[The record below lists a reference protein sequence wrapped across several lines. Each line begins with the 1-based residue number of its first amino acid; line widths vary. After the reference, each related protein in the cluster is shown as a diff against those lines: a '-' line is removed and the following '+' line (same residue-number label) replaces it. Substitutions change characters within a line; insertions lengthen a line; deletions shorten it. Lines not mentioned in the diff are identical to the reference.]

1 LRSDFNFPLPD
12 NKKLGELLKRLH
24 PTPAVCGLPKE
35 ETYRFIRENEGYDR
49 SYYSG
54 FIGWLA
60 PEGKSDLYVNL
71 RCMNILRGSFV
82 LYAGGG
88 ILASSEIESEW
99 LETEAKMQTMKRL
112 INSTDN

>member
-1 LRSDFNFPLPD
+1 
-12 NKKLGELLKRLH
+12 
-24 PTPAVCGLPKE
+24 
-35 ETYRFIRENEGYDR
+35 
-49 SYYSG
+49 
-54 FIGWLA
+54 
-60 PEGKSDLYVNL
+60 
-71 RCMNILRGSFV
+71 MNILPGSFV

>member
-1 LRSDFNFPLPD
+1 MFEIKVSQEIKDACPVFAGAAVYAAMQLARLP
-12 NKKLGELLKRLH
+12 
-24 PTPAVCGLPKE
+24 
-35 ETYRFIRENEGYDR
+35 ENEGKTIVALLPDTGER
-49 SYYSG
+49 YYSG

-71 RCMNILRGSFV
+71 RCMNILPGSFV